1 MEGTYREAG
10 RQREG
15 GTEAEG
21 EAGKERMQGEGGRDM
36 GTGNGGRAGMVTSYL
51 GSCNFARRQGMG
63 KVRQA
68 GKRQRSRDYEV
79 G

>member
-51 GSCNFARRQGMG
+51 GSCKEAGNGKGEAGREKAEIQGL
-63 KVRQA
+63 
-68 GKRQRSRDYEV
+68 
-79 G
+79 

>member
-1 MEGTYREAG
+1 
-10 RQREG
+10 
-15 GTEAEG
+15 
-21 EAGKERMQGEGGRDM
+21 MQGEGGRDM